1 MIGNLGIKTVRE
13 GLNGFFAWPK
23 EQVILAD
30 HEEVTPPTTKPKVS
44 EPIPGPK
51 LQPKRKSYV
60 SSAEVL
66 KQARGP
72 GKIQKALT
80 YNS

>member
-1 MIGNLGIKTVRE
+1 MFDTSVFCL
-13 GLNGFFAWPK
+13 L
-23 EQVILAD
+23 Q
-30 HEEVTPPTTKPKVS
+30 VTPPTTKPKVS